1 MHISRT
7 IGYGAG
13 GLVGG
18 DTFLWAGFLAAT
30 LVIGN
35 LIGKRLRDRL
45 PMRVRSGL
53 EYGVLAACTALSLLG
68 VG

>member
-13 GLVGG
+13 GLVGA
-18 DTFLWAGFLAAT
+18 DTFLWAGYLAVA

-35 LIGKRLRDRL
+35 LIGKRLRSRL
-45 PMRVRSGL
+45 PDLLRTGL
-53 EYGVLAACTALSLLG
+53 E
-68 VG
+68 